1 MGRGLALVF
10 APEFPQPPANA
21 DPQGHLEQKRFW
33 GGRDREVT
41 RVTCGRPGS
50 RPLKINCSSALARTR
65 ETSSSD
71 RTAGHVLE
79 SDRVHCS

>member
-10 APEFPQPPANA
+10 APEFPQPPVNA
-21 DPQGHLEQKRFW
+21 DPQGHSEQNRFW

-50 RPLKINCSSALARTR
+50 RPLEINCS
-65 ETSSSD
+65 
-71 RTAGHVLE
+71 VLLWPAPE
-79 SDRVHCS
+79 RRLQVTVLQVMF